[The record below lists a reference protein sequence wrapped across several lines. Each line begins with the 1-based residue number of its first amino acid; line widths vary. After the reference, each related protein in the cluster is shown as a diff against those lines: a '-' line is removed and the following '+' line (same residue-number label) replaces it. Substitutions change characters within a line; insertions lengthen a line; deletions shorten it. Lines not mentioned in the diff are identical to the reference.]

1 MHLYAFSLM
10 ATNFTTKMRKVLVFS
25 ISSLVT
31 RHGGFCVH
39 GKREGIKMSR
49 IRSQIERNLYAKFSV
64 GPFLVGIGF
73 QPNIYTD

>member
-1 MHLYAFSLM
+1 MHLYAISLM

-39 GKREGIKMSR
+39 GKKREGGIKMSR
-49 IRSQIERNLYAKFSV
+49 IRPVLF
-64 GPFLVGIGF
+64 
-73 QPNIYTD
+73 